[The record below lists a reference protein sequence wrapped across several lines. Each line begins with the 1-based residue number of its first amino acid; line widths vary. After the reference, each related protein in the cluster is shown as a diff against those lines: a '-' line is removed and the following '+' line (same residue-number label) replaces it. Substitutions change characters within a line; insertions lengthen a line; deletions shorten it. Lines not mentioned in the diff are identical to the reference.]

1 MAGPPAVSSAPA
13 STGRLVTGWSVWSA
27 GEAGPGLTV
36 RDVGRITS
44 SSLTVRSASPVTATL
59 PAPLEVSVTRPGSAP
74 AGRGSPASTATPALR
89 TAGTF
94 PPVGPASVS
103 RPAVVTTRAT
113 AGRTR
118 AAVSVNCS
126 SPGRTVTSVSRDISR
141 SVLPPPSL
149 SLPLCITMFSS
160 QISEE
165 NQFGCSPCFCHGH
178 STECR
183 LAPGYVQSKS
193 GVCPPSVSS
202 LNSLQ
207 PPLKVSSCE
216 APTTGRPRRTDRISG
231 TERSSTL
238 TRKSSV
244 KGGKLF
250 WEIFANSIFVRIAIS
265 GCSGLLCGS
274 QEIPG

>member
-1 MAGPPAVSSAPA
+1 MYLQRVSAMAGPAGVSSALPCTA
-13 STGRLVTGWSVWSA
+13 RLVTVWSVWSA

-44 SSLTVRSASPVTATL
+44 SSRTVRSASPVTATL

-141 SVLPPPSL
+141 SVLPLSL
-149 SLPLCITMFSS
+149 SLSYFVLQCFPLRSPRRTSS
-160 QISEE
+160 
-165 NQFGCSPCFCHGH
+165 GA
-178 STECR
+178 
-183 LAPGYVQSKS
+183 APASVTAT
-193 GVCPPSVSS
+193 PPSVAWLRVMFRVS
-202 LNSLQ
+202 LESAR
-207 PPLKVSSCE
+207 PPS
-216 APTTGRPRRTDRISG
+216 PH
-231 TERSSTL
+231 
-238 TRKSSV
+238 
-244 KGGKLF
+244 
-250 WEIFANSIFVRIAIS
+250 
-265 GCSGLLCGS
+265 
-274 QEIPG
+274 

>member
-1 MAGPPAVSSAPA
+1 MYLQRVSAMAGPAGVSSARPCTA
-13 STGRLVTGWSVWSA
+13 RLVTVWSVWSA

-118 AAVSVNCS
+118 AAVSVNSS
-126 SPGRTVTSVSRDISR
+126 SPGRTVTSVSPDISR
-141 SVLPPPSL
+141 SVQSL
-149 SLPLCITMFSS
+149 SLARNTS
-160 QISEE
+160 
-165 NQFGCSPCFCHGH
+165 
-178 STECR
+178 
-183 LAPGYVQSKS
+183 
-193 GVCPPSVSS
+193 
-202 LNSLQ
+202 
-207 PPLKVSSCE
+207 
-216 APTTGRPRRTDRISG
+216 
-231 TERSSTL
+231 
-238 TRKSSV
+238 
-244 KGGKLF
+244 
-250 WEIFANSIFVRIAIS
+250 
-265 GCSGLLCGS
+265 
-274 QEIPG
+274 

>member
-1 MAGPPAVSSAPA
+1 MYLQRVSAMAGPAGVSSARPCTA
-13 STGRLVTGWSVWSA
+13 RLVTVWSVWSA

-44 SSLTVRSASPVTATL
+44 SSRTVRSASPVTATL

-141 SVLPPPSL
+141 SVLPL
-149 SLPLCITMFSS
+149 SLPCFITMFSS

-250 WEIFANSIFVRIAIS
+250 WDIFVT
-265 GCSGLLCGS
+265 
-274 QEIPG
+274 